1 MAIEIGRREL
11 VAGLCGAVLPWPFA
25 ARAQQPTMPVIGF
38 LHHASPDVFAP
49 LDAAFRQGLKE
60 IGFIEGQNVRIEYRW
75 AENHHDRLPE
85 LAADL
90 VRRQVAVII
99 ANTPSMQ
106 AAKAATTTI
115 PIIFV
120 SA

>member
-1 MAIEIGRREL
+1 MRRREFIIA
-11 VAGLCGAVLPWPFA
+11 VSGAIAGPLTAN
-25 ARAQQPTMPVIGF
+25 AQQRPATTMPVIGF

-106 AAKAATTTI
+106 AAKAAI
-115 PIIFV
+115 
-120 SA
+120 SDRRNSRSRRG